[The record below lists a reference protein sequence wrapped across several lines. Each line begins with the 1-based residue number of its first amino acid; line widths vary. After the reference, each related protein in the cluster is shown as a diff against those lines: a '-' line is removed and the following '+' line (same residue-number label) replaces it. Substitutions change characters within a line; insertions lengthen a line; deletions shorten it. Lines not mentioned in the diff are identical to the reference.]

1 MKNYLFPTMAAIG
14 IGLLMA
20 GSALAQN
27 VQIAGQIAVPQSP
40 DEPDVF
46 FEAVGPGPGG
56 PPDAIGFVAFEGG
69 VNGKTVAGAPF
80 TASFSTNAPR
90 YDFTRHRTVGRRWQC
105 SAANDLHQRPRSG
118 HAVHAGHQSKSC
130 S

>member
-1 MKNYLFPTMAAIG
+1 MKNNRFPAMAAVG
-14 IGLLMA
+14 IWLLRA

-27 VQIAGQIAVPQSP
+27 AQMAVPQSP

-69 VNGKTVAGAPF
+69 VSGKTVTAAPF
-80 TASFSTNAPR
+80 TASFSTETTPTLSVRKPSQRTAP
-90 YDFTRHRTVGRRWQC
+90 
-105 SAANDLHQRPRSG
+105 
-118 HAVHAGHQSKSC
+118 
-130 S
+130 